1 MTRQVEKNKATIRRI
16 FSVFNVFNVFNEL

>member
-16 FSVFNVFNVFNEL
+16 FSVFNVFNEL